1 MTEEQ
6 LKMFGLDGEV
16 DPEVQQ
22 EMDMIKALNIAHWSE
37 TGTATSPDNEDADL
51 ELYAKKIKEAE
62 AIMALNR
69 DFSEEDIQTGTNE
82 TGLPLDE
89 CALNNIEKFLNEEIE
104 RLRKYPMSNLDNVS
118 FRGFTKYYP
127 TKLTPGQTILED
139 VAKEYNAKQI
149 RTYEI
154 ILKYVQTQR
163 DFSDEF

>member
-1 MTEEQ
+1 M
-6 LKMFGLDGEV
+6 
-16 DPEVQQ
+16 
-22 EMDMIKALNIAHWSE
+22 
-37 TGTATSPDNEDADL
+37 NE
-51 ELYAKKIKEAE
+51 
-62 AIMALNR
+62 
-69 DFSEEDIQTGTNE
+69 
-82 TGLPLDE
+82 PLDE

-127 TKLTPGQTILED
+127 TKLTPGKTILED